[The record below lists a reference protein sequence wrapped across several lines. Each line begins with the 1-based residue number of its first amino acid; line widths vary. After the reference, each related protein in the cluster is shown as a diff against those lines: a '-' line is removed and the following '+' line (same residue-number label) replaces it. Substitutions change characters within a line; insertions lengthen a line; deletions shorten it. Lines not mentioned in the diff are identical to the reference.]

1 MTTFL
6 MFGSYSNES
15 IRQIS
20 SERTAQANALIEE
33 NGGKVVSGYAL
44 LGEKDLVL
52 IVDMP
57 GTAEAMKTSIALAK
71 LLGIAFTTAPAVSF
85 EEFDEL
91 VG

>member
-1 MTTFL
+1 MATFL

-33 NGGKVVSGYAL
+33 NGGKVISGYAL

-57 GTAEAMKTSIALAK
+57 GTAEAMKTSITLAK

>member
-1 MTTFL
+1 MATFL

-44 LGEKDLVL
+44 LGEKDLAL

>member
-1 MTTFL
+1 MATFL

-33 NGGKVVSGYAL
+33 NGGKVMTGYAL

-85 EEFDEL
+85 EEFDAL

>member
-1 MTTFL
+1 MATFL

-33 NGGKVVSGYAL
+33 NGGKVITGYAL
-44 LGEKDLVL
+44 LGEKDIVL

-57 GTAEAMKTSIALAK
+57 GTADAMKTSIALAK

-85 EEFDEL
+85 EEFDAL